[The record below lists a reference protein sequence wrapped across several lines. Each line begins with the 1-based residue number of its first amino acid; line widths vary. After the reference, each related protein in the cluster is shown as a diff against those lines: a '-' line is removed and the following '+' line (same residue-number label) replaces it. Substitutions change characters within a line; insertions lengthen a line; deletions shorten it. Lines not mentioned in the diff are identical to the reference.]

1 MNKSKKIKIYFY
13 ITYLFC
19 MISLVKSIAVNWL
32 NSNIIEVE
40 VDINNG
46 LPSFTIVGLP
56 DQGIQE
62 SRERIRSALK
72 SSGDKLPASRITVN
86 LAPADIRKAWPIFDL
101 AIAVGILLNSWTIK
115 NDELIKT
122 SIFLG
127 ELSLDGKL
135 RSVWWILPATIW
147 ASEKGFTRIFVPQKN
162 AREASFIPG
171 IDVISVDNL
180 SDLIE
185 ILNWEKTLSIAPKL
199 DFSSLWKLN
208 FDDKYDFRY
217 IIWQTHAKRAME
229 IAAAGWH
236 NIIMSWPPWSWKTLL
251 AKTFATILPEM
262 TLDEAIEVSKIYSI
276 SGLLSDENPIITT
289 RPFRSVHHT
298 ASSISIIGWWTKAR
312 PGEISLA
319 HKWVLFL
326 DEILEFP
333 KTVLEV
339 LRQPLEDHEITVTRI
354 NSTFIYPAKFI
365 LLWAMNPCP
374 CWYLTDPDKECICN
388 PREIKSYTSRLSWP
402 LIDRIDIFIEVPK
415 VKTEDFSTK
424 NDYSQIENSFSIK
437 SRVEKSREIQLSRF
451 AGTKIT
457 SNSEM
462 GTKDINKFCKLD
474 SESENLLKKAI
485 VNMNLSA
492 RSYYR
497 ILKLARTIADLASR
511 EEIIMQDIAEALSYR
526 KMQD

>member
-1 MNKSKKIKIYFY
+1 
-13 ITYLFC
+13 

-40 VDINNG
+40 VDINNW
-46 LPSFTIVGLP
+46 LPSFTIVWLP

-72 SSGDKLPASRITVN
+72 SSWDKLPASRITVN
-86 LAPADIRKAWPIFDL
+86 LAPADIRKTGPIFDL
-101 AIAVGILLNSWTIK
+101 AIAVGILLNSGTIID
-115 NDELIKT
+115 DELIKT

-135 RSVWWILPATIW
+135 RPVGGVLPATIW
-147 ASEKGFTRIFVPQKN
+147 AKEKGFKRIFLPVSN
-162 AREASFIPG
+162 SREASFIPW
-171 IDVISVDNL
+171 IDVIAVDNL
-180 SDLIE
+180 SNLIE
-185 ILNWEKTLSIAPKL
+185 ILNKERILKL
-199 DFSSLWKLN
+199 TDKLN
-208 FDDKYDFRY
+208 FTNLWKEKISDKYDFKY
-217 IIWQTHAKRAME
+217 IIGQSHAKRAME
-229 IAAAGWH
+229 IARAGGH
-236 NIIMSWPPWSWKTLL
+236 NIIMSWPPWSGKTML
-251 AKTFATILPEM
+251 AKTFVTILPEM

-276 SGLLSDENPIITT
+276 SGLLTYENPIITS

-354 NSTFIYPAKFI
+354 NSSFVYPAKFI

-374 CWYLTDPDKECICN
+374 CWYLTDLDKECICN

-424 NDYSQIENSFSIK
+424 NDYSQIENSLSIK
-437 SRVEKSREIQLSRF
+437 ARVEKAREIQLKRF
-451 AGTKIT
+451 SETKIT

-474 SESENLLKKAI
+474 SDSENLLKKAV

-511 EEIIMQDIAEALSYR
+511 KEIIMQDIAEALSYR
-526 KMQD
+526 KISD